1 MIFNLIVSTYR
12 HRELDAQNELHFILK
27 MFGDHHPTSQVT
39 NVSGLLTARTTLDP
53 FQVIE
58 RVKGLIHE
66 EPWNIRFILRMI
78 PIEISFF
85 INGIHPI
92 REAATKLS
100 SKMHASDTFRITVER
115 RATAMTSSEL
125 ISNLGST
132 FNNIVDLE
140 NPHWI
145 VLVEIIGKIGGVS
158 IVRPYDIFSAIRE
171 SRIEV

>member
-12 HRELDAQNELHFILK
+12 RRELDAQNELHVILK
-27 MFGDHHPTSQVT
+27 TFGYQHPTSQIT

-53 FQVIE
+53 FHIIE

-66 EPWNIRFILRMI
+66 EPWNIRFILRII

-92 REAATKLS
+92 REAVMRLS

-115 RATAMTSSEL
+115 RATAMTSNEL
-125 ISNLGST
+125 ISNIGST

-140 NPHWI
+140 NPHWN

-158 IVRPYDIFSAIRE
+158 IVRPYHIFSAIRE
-171 SRIEV
+171 SRIEL